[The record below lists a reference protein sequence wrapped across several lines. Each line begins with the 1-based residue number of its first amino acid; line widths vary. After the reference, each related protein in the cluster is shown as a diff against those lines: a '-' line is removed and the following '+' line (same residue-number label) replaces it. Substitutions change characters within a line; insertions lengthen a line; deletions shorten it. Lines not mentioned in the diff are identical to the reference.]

1 MILGLLISK
10 TQDGSW
16 ILIPC
21 SVSLPAIPERI
32 SPAAIF
38 LSISIHILLLLAIL
52 SAHGITPC
60 GPFLLLS
67 FVFILFMARSGPNI
81 EDVTARQRKPDVK
94 GKRIDQKMPDVCFP
108 VLESHF
114 LFPLDNQIIQKER
127 EM

>member
-1 MILGLLISK
+1 M
-10 TQDGSW
+10 
-16 ILIPC
+16 
-21 SVSLPAIPERI
+21 PA
-32 SPAAIF
+32 SPRNNFRTAFPFQF
-38 LSISIHILLLLAIL
+38 LDF
-52 SAHGITPC
+52 SATFLGITPC